1 MTNFGNTLFLIVYK
15 IRSDVKK
22 FTRNVVL
29 FQFEINPIVP
39 DISKILD
46 MSKKTLLT
54 SKSLSKDIK
63 MLWVIKNSWL
73 IQESP
78 GWKPDWF
85 LEMKYG

>member
-1 MTNFGNTLFLIVYK
+1 M
-15 IRSDVKK
+15 KK

>member
-1 MTNFGNTLFLIVYK
+1 M
-15 IRSDVKK
+15 KK

-63 MLWVIKNSWL
+63 MLWVIKKQL
-73 IQESP
+73 VDTGIT
-78 GWKPDWF
+78 G
-85 LEMKYG
+85 LETGLVFRDEIRLVRNFI

>member
-1 MTNFGNTLFLIVYK
+1 M
-15 IRSDVKK
+15 
-22 FTRNVVL
+22 VL
-29 FQFEINPIVP
+29 FQFESNPILP
-39 DISKILD
+39 DISKVLD

-63 MLWVIKNSWL
+63 MLCVIKNSWL

>member
-1 MTNFGNTLFLIVYK
+1 M
-15 IRSDVKK
+15 
-22 FTRNVVL
+22 VL

>member
-1 MTNFGNTLFLIVYK
+1 
-15 IRSDVKK
+15 
-22 FTRNVVL
+22 
-29 FQFEINPIVP
+29 
-39 DISKILD
+39 